1 MKTCPN
7 CHTQYTDDSLKF
19 CLQDGTPLDAARVTE
34 QPTVSL
40 AGQEFETVAR
50 ANVEGPDSEITQF
63 KQKQSSSTTNISS
76 HPPESASGSKTFL
89 VVAATAAAM
98 LLLFGV
104 LGVGAWLYFRSSGD
118 VAKNT
123 KANQNASVLP
133 NINSNAKAKATVTP
147 TASPTVVS
155 NKNATTPAPTPQ
167 IDKQQAS
174 REITKQID
182 DWKSLAESGDL
193 DVYMSKYA
201 ETVDYY
207 RKSRTS
213 TDFVRKDKQRAFT
226 MFDSISFTVSNVDI
240 SVDDSGE
247 RATAAFDKE
256 WVFEGERRSTG
267 KVRQQLQF
275 RKVNG
280 QWLIT
285 GERDVKVYYT
295 N

>member
-7 CHTQYTDDSLKF
+7 CHTQYTDDTLRF
-19 CLQDGTPLDAARVTE
+19 CLQDGTPLDAARVTA

-40 AGQEFETVAR
+40 SGQETETVVR
-50 ANVEGPDSEITQF
+50 ANVEAPDSEITQF
-63 KQKQSSSTTNISS
+63 NGTTNISS
-76 HPPESASGSKTFL
+76 HPPEAGSGSKTSL
-89 VVAATAAAM
+89 VVAATATAM
-98 LLLFGV
+98 LLLFGIV
-104 LGVGAWLYFRSSGD
+104 GIGAWLYLRGNDD

-123 KANQNASVLP
+123 KANQNVSALP
-133 NINSNAKAKATVTP
+133 NMNSNAKVAATP

-155 NKNATTPAPTPQ
+155 NKNATTPDPTTQ
-167 IDKQQAS
+167 IDKQHAS
-174 REITKQID
+174 REITQQIN

-193 DVYMSKYA
+193 DEYMHHYA

-207 RKSRTS
+207 RKSRAS
-213 TDFVRKDKQRAFT
+213 NDFVRKDKQRAFT
-226 MFDSISFTVSNVDI
+226 MFDSISFTVSNMDVSI
-240 SVDDSGE
+240 DDSGV

-256 WVFEGERRSTG
+256 WVFEGDHNSTG

-275 RKVNG
+275 RKING
-280 QWLIT
+280 EWLIT

>member
-7 CHTQYTDDSLKF
+7 CHTQYTDDTLRF

-40 AGQEFETVAR
+40 SGQETETVVR
-50 ANVEGPDSEITQF
+50 ANVEVPDSEITQF
-63 KQKQSSSTTNISS
+63 KQKQNSGTTNVSS
-76 HPPESASGSKTFL
+76 HPPEAASGSRTSL
-89 VVAATAAAM
+89 VVAATAAVM
-98 LLLFGV
+98 MLLFGIV
-104 LGVGAWLYFRSSGD
+104 GIGAWLYLRGGDD
-118 VAKNT
+118 VANNT
-123 KANQNASVLP
+123 KANQNVSVLP
-133 NINSNAKAKATVTP
+133 NMNSNAKVAVTP
-147 TASPTVVS
+147 TASPTILS
-155 NKNATTPAPTPQ
+155 NKNATTPVPTPQ

-174 REITKQID
+174 REITQQIN
-182 DWKSLAESGDL
+182 DWKALAESGDL
-193 DVYMSKYA
+193 NAYMRHYA

-207 RKSRTS
+207 RKSRAS

-226 MFDSISFTVSNVDI
+226 MFDSISFTVSNMDV
-240 SVDDSGE
+240 SVDESGE

>member
-7 CHTQYTDDSLKF
+7 CHTQYTDDTLRF
-19 CLQDGTPLDAARVTE
+19 CLQDGTPLEVARVTE

-40 AGQEFETVAR
+40 SGQETETVVR
-50 ANVEGPDSEITQF
+50 ANVEAPDSEITQF
-63 KQKQSSSTTNISS
+63 KQNQNSSTTNISS
-76 HPPESASGSKTFL
+76 YPPEAASGSKTPL

-98 LLLFGV
+98 LLLFGIV
-104 LGVGAWLYFRSSGD
+104 GIGAWLYLRGGDD

-123 KANQNASVLP
+123 KANQNVNVLP
-133 NINSNAKAKATVTP
+133 NMNSNAKVVVTP
-147 TASPTVVS
+147 TASPTVES
-155 NKNATTPAPTPQ
+155 NKNATPPVSTPQ

-174 REITKQID
+174 REITQQIN

-193 DVYMSKYA
+193 DEYMRHYA

-207 RKSRTS
+207 RKSRAS

-226 MFDSISFTVSNVDI
+226 MFDSISFTVSNMDV

>member
-7 CHTQYTDDSLKF
+7 CHTQYTDDTLRF

-34 QPTVSL
+34 QPTVLLS
-40 AGQEFETVAR
+40 GQETETVVR
-50 ANVEGPDSEITQF
+50 ANVEVSDSEITQF
-63 KQKQSSSTTNISS
+63 KQKQNSGTTNIPSY
-76 HPPESASGSKTFL
+76 PPETASGSKTSL
-89 VVAATAAAM
+89 IVAATAAAM
-98 LLLFGV
+98 LLLFGIV
-104 LGVGAWLYFRSSGD
+104 GIGAWLYLRGGDD

-123 KANQNASVLP
+123 KANQNVSVLP
-133 NINSNAKAKATVTP
+133 NMNSNAKVAVTP
-147 TASPTVVS
+147 TASPTVAS
-155 NKNATTPAPTPQ
+155 NKNATTPVPTPQ
-167 IDKQQAS
+167 IDKPQAS
-174 REITKQID
+174 REITQQIT
-182 DWKSLAESGDL
+182 DWKALAESGDL
-193 DVYMSKYA
+193 DAYMRHYA

-207 RKSRTS
+207 RKSRAS
-213 TDFVRKDKQRAFT
+213 TDFVRKDKQRAFM